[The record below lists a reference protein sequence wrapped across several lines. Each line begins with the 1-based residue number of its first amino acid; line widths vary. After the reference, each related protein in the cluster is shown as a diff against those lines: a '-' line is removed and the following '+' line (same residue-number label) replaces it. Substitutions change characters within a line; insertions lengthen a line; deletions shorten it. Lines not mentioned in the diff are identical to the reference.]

1 MIFCISNGSVSPK
14 LSHSRLFKRSSDQ
27 VRFTGTSQKKII
39 MQIKLISFFIL
50 LAGIHVFGESYSQK
64 VSLSEKNASLEK
76 VFREIRKQSGVIFWY
91 ESSLLKNAGKVDI
104 RVRNASLPDVLSRL
118 FANQPFSYSIVENT
132 VVIKPKKMPAK
143 SASGAGTDEF
153 PVMPAREATTT
164 GQEWRTPA
172 LVSKIKML
180 AVETIPVRGR
190 VTDEKGEGLPG
201 VSILVKGTQQGTV
214 TDGTGAFVLNVPDEN
229 AVLVFSFVGYTT
241 VERTVGRQTLLD
253 VSLQVDQKAL
263 EEIVVVGY
271 GEQKKVN
278 VIGSVAQI
286 GSEALENRPVTQ
298 LAHAITGQMPGVTV
312 TVRSGRPGANPGT
325 VRVRGVGSFGATP
338 DALVLI
344 DGIPGNMNDINP
356 DDIQTISVLKDASA
370 AAIYGARSANG
381 VVLITTK
388 TGTTGKVAISYS
400 GYTGFN
406 KATKLPDFVNSW
418 EYAEMYNIASG
429 TNSFTADDIAKY
441 RSQSDPDNYPNTRFL
456 EQLFSGKGFQTG
468 HTVNL
473 NGGNE
478 KARYFLSAGYLNQ
491 KGIIPKNSY
500 ERYNFRLNL
509 ENNLGRNFYLTTR
522 LSGSFDERDE
532 PQATANKGGELT
544 DQLIQNAIRY
554 PAVFLGQASNGDYG
568 IGPESGGTPVSWLA
582 SGSYLRNPRTRI
594 GTNFKLDWKP
604 VKELVFSAIGGY
616 NFDFIEQ
623 TSYRS
628 SQKLNEQVYLGQ
640 SNLNQFRNKGI
651 FRTAQFLG
659 EYSKDIGRTRLDFL
673 VGYSFEN
680 QKLDSLSGYRQNFPS
695 NDYTYPS
702 MGGADNQ
709 QFNGSA
715 QEWAIQ
721 SLFSRLK
728 LNINEKYLF
737 EGTLRYD
744 GSSRFP
750 DSNKYAVFPAFAAGW
765 RISEEEFLRNL
776 QWLSN
781 LKLKASWGILGNQN
795 IGNYPYQVVL
805 NSGRNYPFGSAI
817 STGAAYSTYKD
828 ANIRWESTETTDV
841 GIEAGFFK
849 NSLGVNVTYFSRN
862 TTDILFKPS
871 SSVSTILGVG
881 ISETNTGQATNKG
894 WEFDAI
900 YRNSYRKLQYS
911 VKGNFSIINNKV
923 VTLGLGN
930 VIQPNGL
937 VGNGSDLFVGYPMEM
952 YYGYVSDGVFLDQD
966 DISSWP
972 TQTAVTPSPQAGDF
986 RYKDISGPDGVPDG
1000 KVDPTYDRVF
1010 LGSRIPKYTY
1020 GFNFDVKYR
1029 GFDLG
1034 IFLQGIA
1041 GVEGRLTGYADVAF
1055 FNLGNIQR
1063 WQMEGRFNPDQ
1074 PVRYPAYPRLEVVSN
1089 SGTPNNVISDFWV
1102 LNASYLRLKNIQ
1114 LGYTLPSI
1122 LTNKLRINHVR
1133 IYSSVENPVTWSN
1146 YRPGWD
1152 PEINTGGAYYPIL
1165 STYTFG
1171 LNVRF

>member
-1 MIFCISNGSVSPK
+1 
-14 LSHSRLFKRSSDQ
+14 
-27 VRFTGTSQKKII
+27 
-39 MQIKLISFFIL
+39 MQIKLASFLIL
-50 LAGIHVFGESYSQK
+50 LACVHVFGESYSQK

-76 VFREIRKQSGVIFWY
+76 VFKEIRKQSGVIFWY
-91 ESSLLKNAGKVDI
+91 ESGLLNNAGKVNI
-104 RVRNASLPDVLSRL
+104 RIKNASLHDVLSHV
-118 FANQPFSYSIVENT
+118 FENQPYSFSIVENT
-132 VVIKPKKMPAK
+132 VVIKPKKIRDGMSQAGPSHLPA
-143 SASGAGTDEF
+143 
-153 PVMPAREATTT
+153 MPARETIAT
-164 GQEWRTPA
+164 GQAWQRIA
-172 LVSKIKML
+172 AASKIKMPD
-180 AVETIPVRGR
+180 AQAIPIRGR

-201 VSILVKGTQQGTV
+201 VNILVKGTPQGTV
-214 TDGTGAFVLNVPDEN
+214 TDGTGAFVLDVPGED
-229 AVLVFSFVGYTT
+229 AVLVFSFVGYLPE
-241 VERTVGRQTLLD
+241 ERTVGRQTLLD
-253 VSLQVDQKAL
+253 VSMKVDQKAL

-338 DALVLI
+338 DALILI

-356 DDIQTISVLKDASA
+356 EDIQNISVLKDASA

-388 TGTTGKVAISYS
+388 TGTSGKVAISYN
-400 GYTGFN
+400 GYAGFN
-406 KATKLPDFVNSW
+406 QATELPDFVNSW

-429 TNSFTADDIAKY
+429 TNSFTADDIEKY
-441 RSQSDPDNYPNTRFL
+441 RNQSDPDNFPNTRFL
-456 EQLFSGKGFQTG
+456 DQLFSRKGIQTG

-478 KARYFLSAGYLNQ
+478 KTKYFLSAGYLNQ

-509 ENNLGRNFYLTTR
+509 ENDLGRNFYFTTR
-522 LSGSFDERDE
+522 LSGSFDERNE

-554 PAVFLGQASNGDYG
+554 PAIFLGQGSGGDYG

-582 SGSYLRNPRTRI
+582 SASYLKSPRTRI

-616 NFDFIEQ
+616 NFDFLEEV
-623 TSYRS
+623 SYRS
-628 SQKLNEQVYLGQ
+628 SQKLNDQINIRQ
-640 SNLNQFRNKGI
+640 SNLNQFRNKEI
-651 FRTAQFLG
+651 FRTAQLLG
-659 EYSKDIGRTRLDFL
+659 KYSKDIGRARVDLL
-673 VGYSFEN
+673 AGYSFEN
-680 QKLDSLSGYRQNFPS
+680 QIINRMSGYRQDFPS

-709 QFNGSA
+709 QFNGMA
-715 QEWAIQ
+715 EEWAIQ

-728 LNINEKYLF
+728 LNISDRYLF
-737 EGTLRYD
+737 EGTVRYD

-750 DSNKYAVFPAFAAGW
+750 DNNKYAVFPAFAAGW
-765 RISEEEFLRNL
+765 RISEESFLKNL
-776 QWLSN
+776 YWLSN

-795 IGNYPYQVVL
+795 IGNYPYQTVL
-805 NSGRNYPFGSAI
+805 DSDRNYPFGSAI
-817 STGAAYSTYKD
+817 STGAAYFTYKD

-871 SSVSTILGVG
+871 SSVSSVLGVG

-894 WEFDAI
+894 WEFDAS

-911 VKGNFSIINNKV
+911 VRGNFSVINNKV

-930 VIQPNGL
+930 VTQPNGL

-952 YYGYVSDGVFLDQD
+952 YYGYLSDGVFLDQD
-966 DISSWP
+966 DISTWP
-972 TQTAVTPSPQAGDF
+972 NQTAITPRPQSGDL
-986 RYKDISGPDGVPDG
+986 RYRDVSGPDGVPDG
-1000 KVDPTYDRVF
+1000 KVDPIYDRVF

-1020 GFNFDVKYR
+1020 GFNLDVKYR

-1034 IFLQGIA
+1034 VFLQGVA
-1041 GVEGRLTGYADVAF
+1041 GVQGQLTGYADVAF

-1074 PVRYPAYPRLEVVSN
+1074 PVRHPAYPRLEVVSN
-1089 SGTPNNVISDFWV
+1089 SGTPNTVTSDFWV

-1114 LGYTLPSI
+1114 LGYTLPAGV
-1122 LTNKLRINHVR
+1122 TNKLKINHVR